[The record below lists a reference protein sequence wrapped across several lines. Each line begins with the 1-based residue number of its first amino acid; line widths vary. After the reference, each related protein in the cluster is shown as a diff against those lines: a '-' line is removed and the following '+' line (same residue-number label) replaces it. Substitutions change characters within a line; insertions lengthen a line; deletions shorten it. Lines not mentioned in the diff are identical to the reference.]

1 MIKNSSCS
9 IPIINTIIDNGLI
22 IHIVDSLPK
31 ELTSTFQAQVNFEKR
46 LACSRNHSATH
57 LLHSSLQNILGDHV
71 MQKGSFINEKIL
83 RFDFSHFSKIDEKD
97 IKNIELEVNQRIL
110 DNIELVEHANLP
122 LSKAKDMGAKMLFSE
137 KYEDVVRVIQF
148 AESKELCGGTHVSST
163 GQIGLFKIVSESSI
177 SSGVRRIEA
186 LTGISTLKYVSE
198 RDLLLKEVEIL
209 VKQKNIVKGIEQLIS
224 NNKALEKTFLKINKN
239 RLDNMSRELLS
250 SASKMNNV
258 RCIAEIVELSANEIK
273 NILLGFK
280 KEKEVV
286 ALLATKLDGKPIIS
300 VFVSDDLCHKINAVN
315 LVKELAVEIDG
326 GGGGQPFFATAGG
339 KN

>member
-1 MIKNSSCS
+1 MSC
-9 IPIINTIIDNGLI
+9 
-22 IHIVDSLPK
+22 K
-31 ELTSTFQAQVNFEKR
+31 
-46 LACSRNHSATH
+46 
-57 LLHSSLQNILGDHV
+57 
-71 MQKGSFINEKIL
+71 KGSFINEKIL

-137 KYEDVVRVIQF
+137 KYDDVVRVIQF

-198 RDLLLKEVEIL
+198 RDLLLKKVEIL

-224 NNKALEKTFLKINKN
+224 NNKAHEKTFLKINKN
-239 RLDNMSRELLS
+239 RLDNMSRDLLS
-250 SASKMNNV
+250 SASNMNNV

-280 KEKEVV
+280 KEKRSCRF
-286 ALLATKLDGKPIIS
+286 IS
-300 VFVSDDLCHKINAVN
+300 NKIRWKASY
-315 LVKELAVEIDG
+315 ICIC
-326 GGGGQPFFATAGG
+326 
-339 KN
+339 